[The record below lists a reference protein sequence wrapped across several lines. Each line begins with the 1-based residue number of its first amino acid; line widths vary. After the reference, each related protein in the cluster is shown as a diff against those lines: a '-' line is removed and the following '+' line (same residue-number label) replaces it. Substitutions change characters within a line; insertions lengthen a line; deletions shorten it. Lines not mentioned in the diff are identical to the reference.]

1 METCADI
8 YQPFRMGII
17 WPLLV
22 GGVMT
27 HTVLFMAHLVNGA
40 VNRWQAS
47 LAGIA
52 GIMAAVVT
60 VTIANRW
67 DGHDAYWLA
76 FTLGLAFIALLLI
89 VTGAIQILEAGRD
102 E

>member
-1 METCADI
+1 
-8 YQPFRMGII
+8 MGII

-27 HTVLFMAHLVNGA
+27 HTVLFLAHIINGS
-40 VNRWQAS
+40 VNRWQAAM
-47 LAGIA
+47 AGIA

-67 DGHDAYWLA
+67 DGHEAYWLA

-89 VTGAIQILEAGRD
+89 LTAVIQILEARRD

>member
-1 METCADI
+1 MDGCADI
-8 YQPFRMGII
+8 YQPIRMGLI

-27 HTVLFMAHLVNGA
+27 HTVLFLAQIINGS
-40 VNRWQAS
+40 VNRWQAAM
-47 LAGIA
+47 AGIA

-67 DGHDAYWLA
+67 DGHEAYWLA

-89 VTGAIQILEAGRD
+89 VTGAIHILEAGRD
-102 E
+102 A